1 MLGIEFNERA
11 VGGSVVLRVVDGRA
25 AIGIAGD
32 WDVIR
37 ARVAT
42 LRGLLAGAHS
52 DAVPAELRLVA
63 L

>member
-1 MLGIEFNERA
+1 
-11 VGGSVVLRVVDGRA
+11 VVLRVTDGKSVV
-25 AIGIAGD
+25 GIAGD

-42 LRGLLAGAHS
+42 LRGLVAGAHS